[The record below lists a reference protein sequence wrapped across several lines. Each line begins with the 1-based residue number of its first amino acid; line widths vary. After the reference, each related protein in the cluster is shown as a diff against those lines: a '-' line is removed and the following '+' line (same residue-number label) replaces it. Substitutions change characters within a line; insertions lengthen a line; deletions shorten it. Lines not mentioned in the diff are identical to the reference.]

1 MGSDGGTVSGNLL
14 RKLSPREESTLCMIA
29 QGVSSLRALRSADV
43 SRLQNFGFAEVV
55 EGVVTLTPPGHRT
68 LRTGRGHDDVTSL
81 AGRRISHGRVGGGF
95 RGQSRQT
102 FP

>member
-43 SRLQNFGFAEVV
+43 LRLQNFGFAEVV
-55 EGVVTLTPPGHRT
+55 EGVVTLTPLGIERFARAAGT
-68 LRTGRGHDDVTSL
+68 MTS
-81 AGRRISHGRVGGGF
+81 RH
-95 RGQSRQT
+95 
-102 FP
+102 